1 MQTEGTLQQFRD
13 IKDVVSHYDAVL
25 ASIKSPQTV
34 YNEGIAIIRDRVAEL
49 WASIATAE
57 PDEREKLQENLL
69 ELGGQKKE
77 MEINYKANIKRWEV
91 IYQTRLKETMDEFRS
106 RLAQLAASSTAQPE
120 PRIQFKAQ
128 PQSQSQPPPGPQPQ
142 PGPEPQIHPQ
152 SQSQPEPQTILD
164 DDAAE
169 ETNECRQTDNE
180 PVNFDLVEDEP
191 TDDAPH
197 VKDLSE
203 EIGDEIA
210 AENERVEFD
219 STENDATESVPIKE
233 EPVENEKLENVV
245 SQEDDR
251 DEDISAPPSPACD
264 TITVGTSTMVQPLPK
279 VEKTSTMSTRARES
293 RNKRRAVS
301 PVHVTNKRRKTG
313 RAASTAS
320 AASTPDPDFAT
331 PAEESRR
338 PTRQS
343 HRRNQSNRVEE
354 FQGITD
360 PEPGRIYLTFWA
372 KTKEWLA
379 VLLLPM
385 GDFNSVGIP
394 GSITTCGLSESLPSC
409 YRYNRTRKKYSWT
422 TEYRDGMR
430 LVNERMFPVIF
441 FDGRDFPHKSAIMW
455 IEAKNLR
462 KFHMKLG
469 SSLVPN
475 RKTILKYLKQ
485 QGGRASSYGIE
496 DEEVGRS
503 ERLSS
508 HLSDI
513 AEQEDSNSPEP
524 TTAGPS
530 NGGPSNEPRAP
541 PANAGTNKQEPAPPE
556 EPEAPAPETEPSIKI
571 QRTSSTPAR
580 GVSYPRLSAILNSPF
595 PMPSPPATPGHSRSR
610 RRCGGAGNAKE
621 KKPIV
626 INISDDESEFDW
638 DDEEDTNVG
647 LTRDDTIDAPSESLA
662 QDTEGLDTPAQYQAE
677 HEESTVESQP
687 AVITNQPTAEDEAR
701 AAASRI
707 AQAALDHEVPV
718 QDRETYQ
725 TGNTGERAP
734 QERNSSSIGHLY
746 LRSPSATNTSQS
758 GQDYYHIYSQ
768 TRATSDSRPVSAAV
782 HPSPGQTHP
791 ESQLQYQPPPRL
803 QEPTPPQTSQ
813 PPVSRHL
820 YFSPTH
826 SHSIPPGGNAPA
838 PEPVQGQEMSQR
850 PLVNNIKAVRQ
861 RWEQQHG
868 ILAVDRPQQTPQQTY
883 QQTTPTEYRDTQGH
897 HHQARNQAQQLT
909 LDRYWAR
916 HPDMQR
922 AQQASQ
928 HQSNQQIPQQV
939 SQQQFLAQ
947 QAQLYLQAQA
957 DRPPSNAQYPVQEEN
972 LQPSHEASQRRYF
985 NHPENYTSNQT
996 HRYPPPSSN
1005 LAVPRNSSHISQA
1018 QPPNHREQMSSAQ
1031 APDNSDQSYNPY
1043 SSIRYLSEYQDP
1055 QHAPVERG
1063 FHAQAA
1069 QQTAAQSRYMRNPQM
1084 VAARAYQG
1092 HRPPVYQPASHHRQA
1107 RQYIQGP
1114 DVRDPRI

>member
-1 MQTEGTLQQFRD
+1 TEGTLQQFRD

-77 MEINYKANIKRWEV
+77 MEINYKANIKRWE
-91 IYQTRLKETMDEFRS
+91 
-106 RLAQLAASSTAQPE
+106 
-120 PRIQFKAQ
+120 
-128 PQSQSQPPPGPQPQ
+128 
-142 PGPEPQIHPQ
+142 PEPQM
-152 SQSQPEPQTILD
+152 ILD
-164 DDAAE
+164 DDAAK
-169 ETNECRQTDNE
+169 ETNENRQADNE
-180 PVNFDLVEDEP
+180 PVSFDLVEDEP

-197 VKDLSE
+197 VKHLSE

-210 AENERVEFD
+210 AENEPVEFD

-233 EPVENEKLENVV
+233 EPVENDKLENVI
-245 SQEDDR
+245 SQEEDR

-301 PVHVTNKRRKTG
+301 PVHITNKRRKTG
-313 RAASTAS
+313 RAASTVS
-320 AASTPDPDFAT
+320 AASTPDPEFAT

-409 YRYNRTRKKYSWT
+409 YRYNMTKKKYSWT

-430 LVNERMFPVIF
+430 LVDERMFPVMF

-530 NGGPSNEPRAP
+530 NGGPSNGGPSNKPQAP
-541 PANAGTNKQEPAPPE
+541 PANAVTNKQESTPLE
-556 EPEAPAPETEPSIKI
+556 VPEAPAPEVEPSIKI

-610 RRCGGAGNAKE
+610 RRRGGAGNAKE
-621 KKPIV
+621 KPVV
-626 INISDDESEFDW
+626 IDISDDESEFDW
-638 DDEEDTNVG
+638 DNEGDTNVG

-662 QDTEGLDTPAQYQAE
+662 QDTEELDAPTQHQAE
-677 HEESTVESQP
+677 HEESIVESQP
-687 AVITNQPTAEDEAR
+687 AVITYQPTATDEAR

-725 TGNTGERAP
+725 TGNTGESAP
-734 QERNSSSIGHLY
+734 QERNSHSIGHLY

-758 GQDYYHIYSQ
+758 GQDYHHIHSQ

-791 ESQLQYQPPPRL
+791 ESQLHHQRPPRL

-826 SHSIPPGGNAPA
+826 SYSTPPGGNASA
-838 PEPVQGQEMSQR
+838 PQSVQDQEMSHR

-868 ILAVDRPQQTPQQTY
+868 ILAVDRPYASSQQTSKQTSQQTY

-897 HHQARNQAQQLT
+897 HHQARTPAQQLT
-909 LDRYWAR
+909 LDRYLDR
-916 HPDMQR
+916 QR
-922 AQQASQ
+922 AQRPSQ
-928 HQSNQQIPQQV
+928 RQSNQQVPQQV
-939 SQQQFLAQ
+939 PQQSQRRDQQFLAQ

-957 DRPPSNAQYPVQEEN
+957 DRPPPNAQYPVQEEN
-972 LQPSHEASQRRYF
+972 FQPSHETSQRRYF

-996 HRYPPPSSN
+996 HRYPLPSSN
-1005 LAVPRNSSHISQA
+1005 LAVPRNSSYISQA
-1018 QPPNHREQMSSAQ
+1018 QPPNHREQMSSDQ

-1043 SSIRYLSEYQDP
+1043 LSIRYLSEYQDP

-1092 HRPPVYQPASHHRQA
+1092 HRPPVYQPASQHRQA

-1114 DVRDPRI
+1114 DARDPRI